1 MNRIVK
7 VGLLVLCVFLIVAL
21 PACEEREA
29 ERKSPEAEA
38 VIKDYYKGLA
48 NQDEGALRRLQTDR
62 SRGFVYGQLLDGLN
76 GVELLSIKE
85 NEEEKDRYIDSGKGQ
100 QYEAENIIVLEVEA
114 KFEYAKYAPLYYQNG
129 VQNRVY
135 YIVREQKNSPWL
147 IEDMGR
153 I

>member
-7 VGLLVLCVFLIVAL
+7 VGLLVLCAVLIFTL
-21 PACEEREA
+21 TACDERET
-29 ERKSPEAEA
+29 EGKSPEAEA
-38 VIKDYYKGLA
+38 LIKDYYKGLS

-62 SRGFVYGQLLDGLN
+62 SKGFIYSQLLDGLN

-85 NEEEKDRYIDSGKGQ
+85 NEEEKDRYIQSGEGQ
-100 QYEAENIIVLEVEA
+100 HYEAENIKVFEVEA

-135 YIVREQKNSPWL
+135 YVVREQKNSPWL